1 MIILTLLHPTQTI
14 SVQTWTFETTSTI
27 RIGRSMENEVVLYSA
42 VVSRHHLEIRYE
54 KNHWEVVNLGT
65 NGTYVDGELI
75 SQKRA
80 RDGTIIRLASSG
92 PKIQIQIIPEESPL
106 KSQLAPI
113 KESQSSPSVQQKK
126 SSVKDTRP
134 EESS

>member
-1 MIILTLLHPTQTI
+1 MITLTLLHPTQTI
-14 SVQTWTFETTSTI
+14 SVQTWTFDTTSTI

-80 RDGTIIRLASSG
+80 RDGTIIRLGSSG
-92 PKIQIQIIPEESPL
+92 PKIQIQIIPEESPI
-106 KSQLAPI
+106 KNQLAPI
-113 KESQSSPSVQQKK
+113 NQSH
-126 SSVKDTRP
+126 SS
-134 EESS
+134 SS